1 MIFLQLLNADSKKA
15 EGSQDAKDLQDTK
28 GLSTDLTRS
37 VAETV
42 LRKQDEKSILAYLE
56 TFKKEN
62 KGILS
67 QVLGFFRSSS
77 GEEELWQSARN
88 RARSILDSQFL
99 LELKGIPV
107 DHYLYAAAIDVE
119 DTAYNLLKKQ
129 VDTSVSAISR
139 KILSM
144 QKTGRDEQVQQ
155 EVDIEED
162 QEVQTLWLNFVNQV
176 KDVSTQRSTSYV
188 TYGIRN
194 ELTT

>member
-1 MIFLQLLNADSKKA
+1 MIFLQLLDADSNKA
-15 EGSQDAKDLQDTK
+15 EDSQDAKDSQVTK

-42 LRKQDEKSILAYLE
+42 IRMQDERSILAYLE

-88 RARSILDSQFL
+88 RSRAISESQFL
-99 LELKGIPV
+99 LELKSFPV
-107 DHYLYAAAIDVE
+107 DHYLHAAAIDVE

-129 VDTSVSAISR
+129 VDTTVSAISR

-144 QKTGRDEQVQQ
+144 QKTERDEQVQR

-162 QEVQTLWLNFVNQV
+162 QEVQTLWLNFVHQV
-176 KDVSTQRSTSYV
+176 KDASTQRSTSYV
-188 TYGIRN
+188 TYGTGN
-194 ELTT
+194 DLTT